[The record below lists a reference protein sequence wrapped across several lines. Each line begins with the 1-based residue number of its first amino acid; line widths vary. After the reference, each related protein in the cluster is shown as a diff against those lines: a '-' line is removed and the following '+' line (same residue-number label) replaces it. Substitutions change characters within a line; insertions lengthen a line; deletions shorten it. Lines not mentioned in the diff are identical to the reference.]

1 MSNPE
6 WGINA
11 SVILVQLPE
20 GQKISAFVGIGTDDD
35 GKRIEFELK
44 PCLDTSNRRAWLSEA
59 LSSLLDQL

>member
-6 WGINA
+6 WGISA
-11 SVILVQLPE
+11 SVILVQLPDAE
-20 GQKISAFVGIGTDDD
+20 KISAFVGIGTDEHC
-35 GKRIEFELK
+35 KRIEFDLK